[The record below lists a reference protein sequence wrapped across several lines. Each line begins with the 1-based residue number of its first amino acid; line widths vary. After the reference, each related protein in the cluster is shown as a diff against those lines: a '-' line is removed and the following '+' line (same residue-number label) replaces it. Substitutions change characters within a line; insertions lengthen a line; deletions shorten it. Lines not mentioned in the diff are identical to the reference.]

1 MQQDEM
7 RKIQNIVERP
17 IPTTRYKVSRR
28 ATLKDSETGEVH
40 LARIVEISGSGALVL
55 CWGKV
60 TVGALVTIRD
70 VAEKNEAPCHVV
82 SLNGD
87 TVELEYLFA
96 VRTTQKYRHDDP
108 SRKMFEYRTSDF

>member
-1 MQQDEM
+1 MQQDDM
-7 RKIQNIVERP
+7 RKIQSIVERP
-17 IPTTRYKVSRR
+17 IPTARYKVSRR
-28 ATLKDSETGEVH
+28 ATLKDSESGEVH

-55 CWGKV
+55 CWGRV

-87 TVELEYLFA
+87 TVELEYLFS
-96 VRTTQKYRHDDP
+96 THTMQKHRHDNP
-108 SRKMFEYRTSDF
+108 TRKMFEYRTSDC